1 MIEMPVPSESNESL
15 FYDWELGS
23 DGVLCKN
30 LLYSPKKVIR
40 FFILN
45 INKAIF

>member
-15 FYDWELGS
+15 LYDRKLGS

-30 LLYSPKKVIR
+30 GSYNPEKVIR
-40 FFILN
+40 FFVLN
-45 INKAIF
+45 INKAVF